1 MLSQAEV
8 GAEAGL
14 LLQAFFQE
22 AYLTEHPEDQAS
34 IEKLQDLIAWQIPLL
49 AEGIQIHSRKVT
61 EDLRP
66 FHERMEQC
74 FVQLRAKVE
83 SQYGLRELPFLEERR
98 GGRPHSKLWG
108 PETEPPSRPHQD
120 STEPL
125 PSRKSV
131 SCAPERPPEAEERKS
146 DRRENRSS
154 TFFGYRRQEQRQS
167 VLEPPE
173 PKEEKWRLSRN
184 MTESCLAGAEVKQ
197 SPLERDANAA
207 SPSATGASGSPWG
220 FAGRVKSASK
230 APPLPRKISSSVY
243 ETFMEQNAAP
253 NSGKQLTVDG
263 SKGLKSPPPPP
274 PKSKRISQT

>member
-1 MLSQAEV
+1 MDV
-8 GAEAGL
+8 
-14 LLQAFFQE
+14 
-22 AYLTEHPEDQAS
+22 
-34 IEKLQDLIAWQIPLL
+34 
-49 AEGIQIHSRKVT
+49 EGT
-61 EDLRP
+61 
-66 FHERMEQC
+66 
-74 FVQLRAKVE
+74 
-83 SQYGLRELPFLEERR
+83 PFLEERR

-120 STEPL
+120 STEPP

-131 SCAPERPPEAEERKS
+131 PCAPERPPEAEERKS
-146 DRRENRSS
+146 DRKENRGS

-167 VLEPPE
+167 VLESPE

-184 MTESCLAGAEVKQ
+184 MTESCLAGAEGKQ
-197 SPLERDANAA
+197 PPPERDASAA
-207 SPSATGASGSPWG
+207 SPTATGASGSPRG
-220 FAGRVKSASK
+220 FTGRVKSASK

-274 PKSKRISQT
+274 PKSKRISPT